1 MIQWWKGG
9 VTMRDFPVFT
19 TEHGVGSLIFKE
31 IPSQGAAFVKIH
43 DALEPDEFLMEC
55 VSFARAAGAERVYA
69 CGNVDLSE
77 YPFHT
82 SILRMRICREE
93 LDDTDASLFPV
104 TEECLQD
111 FRHIYNQ
118 RMKYVPNFSFMT
130 EKDALQMLNDK
141 EGYFIHRDGILM
153 GIGMAKGSEIKT
165 VISCVPGAGRDVVL
179 ALNHALAGDTAE
191 LDVASENG
199 RAIRLYE
206 SMGFIKIQELSK
218 WYKIY

>member
-1 MIQWWKGG
+1 
-9 VTMRDFPVFT
+9 
-19 TEHGVGSLIFKE
+19 
-31 IPSQGAAFVKIH
+31 
-43 DALEPDEFLMEC
+43 
-55 VSFARAAGAERVYA
+55 
-69 CGNVDLSE
+69 
-77 YPFHT
+77 
-82 SILRMRICREE
+82 
-93 LDDTDASLFPV
+93 
-104 TEECLQD
+104 
-111 FRHIYNQ
+111 
-118 RMKYVPNFSFMT
+118 
-130 EKDALQMLNDK
+130 MLNDK